1 MPRDGLPATYDAA
14 RPLDL
19 AVHPQ
24 NHETVYAGVSFFHL
38 GAESINEG
46 ALYRSDDGGDTWTR
60 VTATGPI
67 SPVQRVALAPSNADV
82 IYLGTGSACHWCAG
96 DGVWRSRDGGLT
108 WEHPP
113 SEVRG
118 RRVLALAVHPA
129 DANTLLAGV
138 WSGSNDGL
146 GIYRST
152 DGGDAWQAT
161 TGLHDFREMEVPAVV
176 YHPTDPQIAYAA
188 TYGGL
193 RVSFDGG
200 LHWQPYPGPMGQ
212 LPVTALAIVPAG
224 EEVRLYV
231 GTVGGV
237 VGGGTAAGA
246 IQAESLLGAGVYVKT
261 GRWYALHLPLVVRGS
276 R

>member
-1 MPRDGLPATYDAA
+1 LPATYDAA

-19 AVHPQ
+19 AIHPQ
-24 NHETVYAGVSFFHL
+24 AHETVYAGVSFFNL

-67 SPVQRVALAPSNADV
+67 SPVQRVAMAPSDADV

-96 DGVWRSRDGGLT
+96 DGIWRSRDGGQT
-108 WEHPP
+108 WEHPQ
-113 SEVRG
+113 SEVSG
-118 RRVLALAVHPA
+118 QRVLALAVHPT
-129 DANTLLAGV
+129 DPNTLLAGV

-152 DGGDAWQAT
+152 DGGDSWQVSG
-161 TGLHDFREMEVPAVV
+161 GLHDFREVEVPGIV
-176 YHPTDPQIAYAA
+176 YHPTDPRFAYAA

-200 LHWQPYPGPMGQ
+200 LNWRPYPGPMGQ
-212 LPVTALAIVPAG
+212 LPVTSLAIVQDG
-224 EEVRLYV
+224 EDVRLYV
-231 GTVGGV
+231 GTVGGTV
-237 VGGGTAAGA
+237 AGQTAAGRA
-246 IQAESLLGAGVYVKT
+246 TQAESLLGAGVYV
-261 GRWYALHLPLVVRGS
+261 GQARWYGLHLPLMRRAS
-276 R
+276 Q